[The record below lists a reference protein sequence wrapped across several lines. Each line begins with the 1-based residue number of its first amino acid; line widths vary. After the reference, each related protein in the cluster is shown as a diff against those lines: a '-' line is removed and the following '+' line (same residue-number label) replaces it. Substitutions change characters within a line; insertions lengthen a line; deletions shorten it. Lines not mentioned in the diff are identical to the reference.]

1 MEKAALNLARTDFD
15 RAFQSMTDL
24 AGTDYFSEIE
34 RHWSAFLVSAHRV
47 CTKLESASKPCPKAS
62 PWWGRKRHE
71 IRNDPLL
78 SYVWHARNAD
88 EHGLHQ
94 VTQKH
99 PGAFTLVPPTPE
111 RPIGEVQ
118 VTYPHIYLVDVVD
131 RGVTYP
137 VPNSHGGG
145 PISKAHPNNVG
156 LLALRFLEEC
166 LKEAEQFTTDQK
178 LSSSPP

>member
-1 MEKAALNLARTDFD
+1 MF
-15 RAFQSMTDL
+15 
-24 AGTDYFSEIE
+24 GTREMQTS
-34 RHWSAFLVSAHRV
+34 
-47 CTKLESASKPCPKAS
+47 T
-62 PWWGRKRHE
+62 
-71 IRNDPLL
+71 
-78 SYVWHARNAD
+78 
-88 EHGLHQ
+88 
-94 VTQKH
+94 
-99 PGAFTLVPPTPE
+99 AFTKSRKSIRALLRLSPPTPE

-118 VTYPHIYLVDVVD
+118 VTYPHIYLVNVVD